1 MQRSDALGSGITDSP
16 IRLVIADDHEATRT
30 GLRLALGP
38 LGFNV
43 VAEAADAE
51 RAIGTVLRERPEQ
64 CLVAT
69 HLPGGGIRAAAEIHA
84 RAPEV
89 AIVVLDTAADENALF
104 AALDAGAA
112 GYLLKDIEPGALG
125 DALRG
130 VQRGEA
136 AIPRHLLGSVVAEFR
151 ARSPGSVPG
160 QDRAALAS
168 LTQRQLHVLDLLSA
182 GVGTVEVGRRLA
194 IAPTRC
200 GAMSRRSW
208 RGWVSMAALGRSRP
222 IARSASPRPAGGR
235 WPAACEWRVVRP
247 HERRGRTRSS
257 LAEALSAATQ
267 ACGDGASRTSTP
279 EGR

>member
-43 VAEAADAE
+43 VGEAADAE
-51 RAIGTVLRERPEQ
+51 RAIGTVLREHPEQ

-125 DALRG
+125 AALRG

-160 QDRAALAS
+160 RDRAALAS
-168 LTQRQLHVLDLLSA
+168 LTQRQLHVLDLLST
-182 GVGTVEVGRRLA
+182 GVSTVEVGRRLA
-194 IAPTRC
+194 IAPTTVRRHVSTIVARLGVDGRA
-200 GAMSRRSW
+200 GAIEAYRAVRES
-208 RGWVSMAALGRSRP
+208 
-222 IARSASPRPAGGR
+222 PAGR
-235 WPAACEWRVVRP
+235 RALA
-247 HERRGRTRSS
+247 RRG
-257 LAEALSAATQ
+257 
-267 ACGDGASRTSTP
+267 
-279 EGR
+279 

>member
-1 MQRSDALGSGITDSP
+1 MQRSDPLGGGVPDSP

-30 GLRLALGP
+30 GLRLALGS

-43 VAEAADAE
+43 AAEAADADSAI
-51 RAIGTVLRERPEQ
+51 RAVLRERPEQ
-64 CLVAT
+64 CLIAT

-136 AIPRHLLGSVVAEFR
+136 AIPRHLLASVVAEFR
-151 ARSPGSVPG
+151 ARSPGGVPG
-160 QDRAALAS
+160 QDRVTLAS
-168 LTQRQLHVLDLLSA
+168 LTKRQLHVLELLSTGA
-182 GVGTVEVGRRLA
+182 NTVEVGRRLA
-194 IAPTRC
+194 IAPTTVRRHLSTIVARLGVDGRA
-200 GAMSRRSW
+200 GAIEAYRA
-208 RGWVSMAALGRSRP
+208 VC
-222 IARSASPRPAGGR
+222 ASPAGR
-235 WPAACEWRVVRP
+235 RALA
-247 HERRGRTRSS
+247 RRGVLGMGGS
-257 LAEALSAATQ
+257 
-267 ACGDGASRTSTP
+267 GGGA
-279 EGR
+279 G

>member
-1 MQRSDALGSGITDSP
+1 MQRSDPLGNGVPHSP

-30 GLRLALGP
+30 GLRLALGS

-43 VAEAADAE
+43 AAEAADADSAI
-51 RAIGTVLRERPEQ
+51 RAVLRERPDQ
-64 CLVAT
+64 CLIAT

-136 AIPRHLLGSVVAEFR
+136 AIPRHLLASVVAEFR
-151 ARSPGSVPG
+151 ARSPGGVPG
-160 QDRAALAS
+160 QDRVALAS
-168 LTQRQLHVLDLLSA
+168 LTKRQLHVLELLSTGA
-182 GVGTVEVGRRLA
+182 NTVEVGRRLA
-194 IAPTRC
+194 IAPTTVRRHLSTIVARLGVDGRA
-200 GAMSRRSW
+200 GAIEAYRAVHASPAGRRMLAR
-208 RGWVSMAALGRSRP
+208 RGALGSE
-222 IARSASPRPAGGR
+222 GLGR
-235 WPAACEWRVVRP
+235 
-247 HERRGRTRSS
+247 RR
-257 LAEALSAATQ
+257 
-267 ACGDGASRTSTP
+267 
-279 EGR
+279 